1 MKRKERSV
9 KSPNLSEEE
18 FLDRFRNFITVK
30 KRYEVTIPVFIVF
43 REKDTGMTKCW
54 DYQYK
59 FTIDPWSHTASQN
72 PDRDFD
78 QILDEVY
85 WKISSSELYSDKRI
99 LSLVV
104 VDGESLHEKKI
115 EQ

>member
-1 MKRKERSV
+1 MTFDQ

-30 KRYEVTIPVFIVF
+30 KRYEVTIPVFIIF
-43 REKDTGMTKCW
+43 RDKDTDMMKCW
-54 DYQYK
+54 EYRYE
-59 FTIDPWSHTASQN
+59 FTIDPWIHTASQN

-78 QILDEVY
+78 QILEEVY
-85 WKISSSELYSDKRI
+85 RKISSSELYSDKRI

-115 EQ
+115 EIEQ